1 LKKLTVVEYEYYT
14 SLLDNQKLFIVEL
27 FYRGSTREDKELKTI
42 LNKMKLKA
50 LLPSLREKKRY
61 VGFVVESKESLDLK
75 QVKESIETSM
85 KELVGSLGMA
95 NAGLLFLKDWKDN
108 KGIVRVSTKNVDHL
122 KASLALIKEI
132 NGKKIIIKSLG
143 VSGVVDKVRKLC
155 YMEG

>member
-1 LKKLTVVEYEYYT
+1 MKKLTVVEYEYYT

-108 KGIVRVSTKNVDHL
+108 KGIVRVSTKNVEHL
-122 KASLALIKEI
+122 KASLALSKEI

>member
-1 LKKLTVVEYEYYT
+1 
-14 SLLDNQKLFIVEL
+14 
-27 FYRGSTREDKELKTI
+27 
-42 LNKMKLKA
+42 MKLKA

-61 VGFVVESKESLDLK
+61 VGFVVESKDNLDLK
-75 QVKESIETSM
+75 QVQETIESSM
-85 KELVGSLGMA
+85 KDLIGNLGMA

-132 NGKKIIIKSLG
+132 NGEKVIIKSLG

-155 YMEG
+155 

>member
-1 LKKLTVVEYEYYT
+1 MKKLVIVEYKYYT
-14 SLLDNQKLFIVEL
+14 SFIGNQKLFIVEL
-27 FYRGSTREDKELKTI
+27 FYRESKREDKELKTI

-61 VGFVVESKESLDLK
+61 VGFVVESKDNLDLK
-75 QVKESIETSM
+75 QVQETIESSM
-85 KELVGSLGMA
+85 KDLIGNLGMA

-132 NGKKIIIKSLG
+132 NGEKVIIKSLG

-155 YMEG
+155 

>member
-1 LKKLTVVEYEYYT
+1 MKKLTVVEYEYYT

>member
-1 LKKLTVVEYEYYT
+1 MKKLTVVEYEYYT

-155 YMEG
+155 YMQG